1 MALTKIGK
9 EGITGVS
16 NASNATFLTA
26 TSGEGVTLAGTLA
39 VTGIHT
45 VGTNA
50 VATSDGGAVTTN
62 IVQGLAKAWM
72 NMAAGQTT
80 NGSFNTSALTD
91 NGTGDYTI
99 TIANDMANDDYA
111 AHHTA
116 SDANTNTS
124 VLVGVTKGGSFAT
137 GSFSVYVLNDDSGAS
152 DGSDPSSISV
162 LGDLA

>member
-1 MALTKIGK
+1 MSTIKVTNVHDTSNNVSLVTDNAGIKTDKLTGN
-9 EGITGVS
+9 S
-16 NASNATFLTA
+16 TA
-26 TSGEGVTLAGTLA
+26 GSISVVGEGNST
-39 VTGIHT
+39 
-45 VGTNA
+45 
-50 VATSDGGAVTTN
+50 TTN
-62 IVQGLAKAWM
+62 LQQGLAKVWM

-116 SDANTNTS
+116 SDANTNTA
-124 VLVGVTKGGSFAT
+124 VLVGVTKGASFAA
-137 GSFSVYVLNDDSGAS
+137 GSFSVYVLNEDSGVS